1 MIILFFYFVT
11 LLLCGEIMGKYIG
24 YIRVSTDKQ
33 NFELQKDRDMREW
46 VKKEK
51 ARLAAKMMEEK
62 KKGMPLATP
71 VKQSQRHWHCDDIV
85 VYE

>member
-1 MIILFFYFVT
+1 
-11 LLLCGEIMGKYIG
+11 
-24 YIRVSTDKQ
+24 
-33 NFELQKDRDMREW
+33 MREW
-46 VKKEK
+46 VNQEK

-62 KKGMPLATP
+62 KKGMPLSTP